1 MSQIQSTDLSWN
13 GKYLW
18 VSSYFKI
25 MVTGLLFLKMALI
38 LLQWSFCLHLFML
51 LKEFLNYSFWWLQHS
66 WKILRS
72 DMNCSERGGG
82 VSTCMQHFVIL
93 FFYSLSSYYKC
104 SRLHNSVVSYVIK
117 NKKTS
122 KSFKLHVHT
131 VRNIFFKCSGTL
143 QLFN

>member
-18 VSSYFKI
+18 VSSYFKN

-93 FFYSLSSYYKC
+93 FFYSLPSYYKC
-104 SRLHNSVVSYVIK
+104 SRLHNSVVSQCHKEYK
-117 NKKTS
+117 NFKKLQVTCTYS
-122 KSFKLHVHT
+122 EKY
-131 VRNIFFKCSGTL
+131 FFQMFRYTAII
-143 QLFN
+143 